1 MMHPVNRIGPVA
13 ALEPLHLALAQMQ
26 QAGGFAYAQP
36 PACRIFHH
44 SHSLQLFLTH
54 RHHPCRV
61 TESRCSYGVTLSW
74 SIYSG
79 GSCAVTPTTPQ
90 GTTPAPITP
99 VSPGAPPPPAG
110 TTPPP
115 SPGAN
120 AGAPTTPGGPT
131 PAPSAQTA
139 SPSPSST
146 PPIVTVLQAD
156 GLARKMGVLP
166 DDKGNWA
173 YDNWRILFVKS
184 TESGT
189 TIETKSRF
197 LSTKL
202 LLDGGAVSGYALFQL
217 DGTLVCSGNAAAY
230 QGNITLDDFSKL
242 NAETLKAT
250 QLI

>member
-1 MMHPVNRIGPVA
+1 
-13 ALEPLHLALAQMQ
+13 
-26 QAGGFAYAQP
+26 
-36 PACRIFHH
+36 
-44 SHSLQLFLTH
+44 
-54 RHHPCRV
+54 
-61 TESRCSYGVTLSW
+61 
-74 SIYSG
+74 
-79 GSCAVTPTTPQ
+79 
-90 GTTPAPITP
+90 
-99 VSPGAPPPPAG
+99 
-110 TTPPP
+110 
-115 SPGAN
+115 
-120 AGAPTTPGGPT
+120 
-131 PAPSAQTA
+131 
-139 SPSPSST
+139 
-146 PPIVTVLQAD
+146 VTVLQAD

-250 QLI
+250 QLIIPSGGCAPPAPNAGNSQPPTSTPASDDGNKKQKKKKQ